1 MRFDGVECRV
11 AGEAI
16 AERMIEVAM
25 TEKSKNLLV
34 RTREYVAEVHGEFN
48 KITWPPQ
55 AETRNGTVSVMIIVA
70 LIATFLGVVD
80 FGLSRVMQMVL
91 G

>member
-1 MRFDGVECRV
+1 MSSVQLSWPVHRWSESG
-11 AGEAI
+11 
-16 AERMIEVAM
+16 VAM
-25 TEKSKNLLV
+25 SENSKNLFA
-34 RTREYVAEVHGEFN
+34 RTSQYVGEVHGEFN

-55 AETRNGTVSVMIIVA
+55 TETLNGTVSVVIIVS

>member
-1 MRFDGVECRV
+1 MAEESKSWFARSRHYVE
-11 AGEAI
+11 
-16 AERMIEVAM
+16 EVQ
-25 TEKSKNLLV
+25 
-34 RTREYVAEVHGEFN
+34 GEFN
-48 KITWPPQ
+48 KVTWPPQ
-55 AETRNGTVSVMIIVA
+55 AEMITGTVSVVVIVS

>member
-1 MRFDGVECRV
+1 
-11 AGEAI
+11 
-16 AERMIEVAM
+16 M
-25 TEKSKNLLV
+25 TENSKSGIDRL
-34 RTREYVAEVHGEFN
+34 RHYVAEVHGEFN

-55 AETRNGTVSVMIIVA
+55 TETLNGTVSVVVIVS

>member
-1 MRFDGVECRV
+1 
-11 AGEAI
+11 
-16 AERMIEVAM
+16 M
-25 TEKSKNLLV
+25 TEESKNLI
-34 RTREYVAEVHGEFN
+34 TRSTDYIREVQGEFN

-55 AETRNGTVSVMIIVA
+55 AETLNGTVSVVVIVS
-70 LIATFLGVVD
+70 LIATFLGIVD

>member
-1 MRFDGVECRV
+1 MAGDSENWIVRFRH
-11 AGEAI
+11 
-16 AERMIEVAM
+16 
-25 TEKSKNLLV
+25 
-34 RTREYVAEVHGEFN
+34 YVTDVQGEFN

-55 AETRNGTVSVMIIVA
+55 AETLNGTVSVVVIVS

>member
-1 MRFDGVECRV
+1 MTENSKSG
-11 AGEAI
+11 I
-16 AERMIEVAM
+16 ARLRHYIIEVQA
-25 TEKSKNLLV
+25 
-34 RTREYVAEVHGEFN
+34 EFN

-55 AETRNGTVSVMIIVA
+55 AETLNGTVSVLMIVT

>member
-1 MRFDGVECRV
+1 
-11 AGEAI
+11 
-16 AERMIEVAM
+16 M
-25 TEKSKNLLV
+25 TENSKSWIDRL
-34 RTREYVAEVHGEFN
+34 RHYVAEVQGEFN

-55 AETRNGTVSVMIIVA
+55 TETLNGTVSVVVIVS

>member
-1 MRFDGVECRV
+1 
-11 AGEAI
+11 
-16 AERMIEVAM
+16 M
-25 TEKSKNLLV
+25 TEKSTNLIT
-34 RTREYVAEVHGEFN
+34 RTRQYVGEVQGEFN

-55 AETRNGTVSVMIIVA
+55 TETLNGTVSVLIIVF
-70 LIATFLGVVD
+70 LVATFLGIVD

>member
-1 MRFDGVECRV
+1 MADKT
-11 AGEAI
+11 
-16 AERMIEVAM
+16 AESQGLIGRSRNYVSEVQ
-25 TEKSKNLLV
+25 
-34 RTREYVAEVHGEFN
+34 GEFN

-55 AETRNGTVSVMIIVA
+55 QEMINGTVAVIVIVS

>member
-1 MRFDGVECRV
+1 MADNSKGWV
-11 AGEAI
+11 A
-16 AERMIEVAM
+16 R
-25 TEKSKNLLV
+25 SKD
-34 RTREYVAEVHGEFN
+34 YVAEVQGEFN

-55 AETRNGTVSVMIIVA
+55 AETLNGTVSVLVIVS

-80 FGLSRVMQMVL
+80 FGLSRVMRMVL

>member
-1 MRFDGVECRV
+1 
-11 AGEAI
+11 
-16 AERMIEVAM
+16 M
-25 TEKSKNLLV
+25 TENSKSGIARLRN
-34 RTREYVAEVHGEFN
+34 YVAEVQGEFN

-55 AETRNGTVSVMIIVA
+55 AETVNGTVSVVVIVS
-70 LIATFLGVVD
+70 LIATFLGIVD

>member
-1 MRFDGVECRV
+1 
-11 AGEAI
+11 
-16 AERMIEVAM
+16 M
-25 TEKSKNLLV
+25 TENSKNLIA
-34 RTREYVAEVHGEFN
+34 RTRQYVGEVQGEFN

-55 AETRNGTVSVMIIVA
+55 AETLNGTVSVLIIVSI
-70 LIATFLGVVD
+70 IATFLGVVD

>member
-1 MRFDGVECRV
+1 M
-11 AGEAI
+11 A
-16 AERMIEVAM
+16 
-25 TEKSKNLLV
+25 EKSQSMID
-34 RTREYVAEVHGEFN
+34 RSRAYVSEVQGEFN

-55 AETRNGTVSVMIIVA
+55 AELINGTVAVVVIVV

>member
-1 MRFDGVECRV
+1 MTENSKSGIARLRHY
-11 AGEAI
+11 I
-16 AERMIEVAM
+16 AEVQ
-25 TEKSKNLLV
+25 
-34 RTREYVAEVHGEFN
+34 GEFN

-55 AETRNGTVSVMIIVA
+55 AEMLSGTVSVLVIVS
-70 LIATFLGVVD
+70 LVATYLGIVD

>member
-1 MRFDGVECRV
+1 
-11 AGEAI
+11 
-16 AERMIEVAM
+16 M
-25 TEKSKNLLV
+25 TENSKSWIARL
-34 RTREYVAEVHGEFN
+34 RQYVAEVHAEFN

-55 AETRNGTVSVMIIVA
+55 AETLNGTVSVMVIVS
-70 LIATFLGVVD
+70 LVATFLGIVD

>member
-1 MRFDGVECRV
+1 
-11 AGEAI
+11 
-16 AERMIEVAM
+16 M
-25 TEKSKNLLV
+25 TEDSKNLIA
-34 RTREYVAEVHGEFN
+34 RTRQYVGEVQSEFN

-55 AETRNGTVSVMIIVA
+55 AEMLNGTVSVLIIVS
-70 LIATFLGVVD
+70 LIATFLGIVD

>member
-1 MRFDGVECRV
+1 
-11 AGEAI
+11 
-16 AERMIEVAM
+16 M
-25 TEKSKNLLV
+25 TETADEPRGRVDRV
-34 RTREYVAEVHGEFN
+34 RDFVGEVQGEFQ

-55 AETRNGTVSVMIIVA
+55 PEMVNGTIAVLVIVA
-70 LIATFLGVVD
+70 VMATFLGIVD

>member
-1 MRFDGVECRV
+1 
-11 AGEAI
+11 
-16 AERMIEVAM
+16 M
-25 TEKSKNLLV
+25 TETTEESRGLV
-34 RTREYVAEVHGEFN
+34 ERSLDYVREVRGEFD

-55 AETRNGTVSVMIIVA
+55 TEMVNGTIAVLVIVVVM
-70 LIATFLGVVD
+70 ATFLGIVD

>member
-1 MRFDGVECRV
+1 
-11 AGEAI
+11 
-16 AERMIEVAM
+16 M
-25 TEKSKNLLV
+25 TENSKSGVARL
-34 RTREYVAEVHGEFN
+34 RHYVAEVQGEFN

-55 AETRNGTVSVMIIVA
+55 AETMNGTISVVAIVS
-70 LIATFLGVVD
+70 LIATFLGIVD

>member
-1 MRFDGVECRV
+1 M
-11 AGEAI
+11 
-16 AERMIEVAM
+16 AETSQNIVTRARSYVSEVQ
-25 TEKSKNLLV
+25 
-34 RTREYVAEVHGEFN
+34 GEFN

-55 AETRNGTVSVMIIVA
+55 TEWVAGTIAVVFVVGV
-70 LIATFLGVVD
+70 IATFLGIVD